1 MLRPAPRPA
10 TIAFALM
17 VGLVV
22 LAGSG
27 GGEVRAQSQLG
38 TPGAPM
44 VPAPT
49 PPAAP
54 TAPTTAKPA
63 PPKTGESKT
72 GESKTGQ
79 SKAGES
85 KAGES
90 KAGHKATTRAQARP
104 KPAAPARHVPVVG
117 AGKRPERVAPA
128 TAQRGQSQGAQTQGA
143 QSQRGQT
150 QPAPT
155 QPAHA
160 APAQAAAKPAAPAGP
175 AAPTAPESAPVK
187 PAEPDKGSA
196 TGLPLPRFAALRS
209 DEVNLRAGPGTRYP
223 IAWVYKRRNLPVKIE
238 REFEVWR
245 LVEDAD
251 GVKGWVHQATLTGRR
266 GLLITGAE
274 RTLRAAAA
282 DGAAPVARLKPG
294 VVGQILHCDAA
305 SDWCQVQVKEY
316 RGFLRRS
323 EFWGTTTGEAVN

>member
-1 MLRPAPRPA
+1 MLRSAPRLA
-10 TIAFALM
+10 TIALALV
-17 VGLVV
+17 VGLV
-22 LAGSG
+22 LPASG
-27 GGEVRAQSQLG
+27 GGQVRAQSQLG
-38 TPGAPM
+38 TPGTPV

-54 TAPTTAKPA
+54 TAPTAPTAPKPTAAKPTA
-63 PPKTGESKT
+63 TKAGESKA
-72 GESKTGQ
+72 GE

-90 KAGHKATTRAQARP
+90 KAGHRATTPAHAKP

-117 AGKRPERVAPA
+117 AGKRPERVAPPS
-128 TAQRGQSQGAQTQGA
+128 G
-143 QSQRGQT
+143 
-150 QPAPT
+150 QPAPAKANT
-155 QPAHA
+155 TKTSPSVGTAAHDG
-160 APAQAAAKPAAPAGP
+160 AAAKPAEPAKAAAPAETGKSAASAEPGKPP
-175 AAPTAPESAPVK
+175 A

-223 IAWVYKRRNLPVKIE
+223 ITWVYKRRNLPVKIE

-245 LVEDAD
+245 LIEDAD

>member
-63 PPKTGESKT
+63 PPKTGEPKT
-72 GESKTGQ
+72 GESKT
-79 SKAGES
+79 
-85 KAGES
+85 GES

-128 TAQRGQSQGAQTQGA
+128 TA
-143 QSQRGQT
+143 QRGQT

>member
-63 PPKTGESKT
+63 PPKTGEPKTGESKT
-72 GESKTGQ
+72 GQSKTGQ

-117 AGKRPERVAPA
+117 AGKRRAGEGEGHALSGVVGDELGARLVDADRGHLFGD
-128 TAQRGQSQGAQTQGA
+128 AQPLEDAKIPRQ
-143 QSQRGQT
+143 QRF
-150 QPAPT
+150 
-155 QPAHA
+155 
-160 APAQAAAKPAAPAGP
+160 
-175 AAPTAPESAPVK
+175 
-187 PAEPDKGSA
+187 PDMKA
-196 TGLPLPRFAALRS
+196 RMFFLLEQDDPPAALRQQRS
-209 DEVNLRAGPGTRYP
+209 N
-223 IAWVYKRRNLPVKIE
+223 
-238 REFEVWR
+238 
-245 LVEDAD
+245 
-251 GVKGWVHQATLTGRR
+251 
-266 GLLITGAE
+266 TGA
-274 RTLRAAAA
+274 
-282 DGAAPVARLKPG
+282 
-294 VVGQILHCDAA
+294 
-305 SDWCQVQVKEY
+305 
-316 RGFLRRS
+316 RRS
-323 EFWGTTTGEAVN
+323 TADHQNVAGLVAGGHFSAGFQARPPLMAIVWPVI